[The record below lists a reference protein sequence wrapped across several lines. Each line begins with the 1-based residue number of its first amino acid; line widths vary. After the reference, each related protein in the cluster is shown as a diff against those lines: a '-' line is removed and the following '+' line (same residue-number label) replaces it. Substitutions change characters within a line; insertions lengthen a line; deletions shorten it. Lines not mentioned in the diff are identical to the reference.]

1 LFDLSWRSP
10 EIEVDLPRRFDAD
23 VTTSGGAVAVEDL
36 DGRVD
41 ARTSGGSISLAAI
54 SGPVMASTSG
64 GSIRLRSSGGNADLR
79 TSGGSIV
86 IGDVE
91 GTVNARTS
99 GGSITIDRAAG
110 PVVANT
116 SGGSIEIEEV
126 HGAIDAE
133 TSGGSVRAYLS
144 EPPRADSSLRT
155 SGGGITVVLADGIG
169 VNLDARGSGRV
180 TSEFAVAD
188 GDADRDDD
196 ELVGTINGGGPMLK
210 LRTAGGG
217 IRVLRR

>member
-1 LFDLSWRSP
+1 
-10 EIEVDLPRRFDAD
+10 
-23 VTTSGGAVAVEDL
+23 
-36 DGRVD
+36 
-41 ARTSGGSISLAAI
+41 
-54 SGPVMASTSG
+54 MASTSG

-79 TSGGSIV
+79 TSGGSIT
-86 IGDVE
+86 IGDVD
-91 GTVNARTS
+91 GTVSARTS

-110 PVVANT
+110 QVVANT

-144 EPPRADSSLRT
+144 EPPRADSSLRS

-169 VNLDARGSGRV
+169 LNLDARGSGRV

-188 GDADRDDD
+188 GSDDRDDD
-196 ELVGTINGGGPMLK
+196 ELVGAINGGGPTLK
-210 LRTAGGG
+210 LRTSGGG